1 MTNVAKLLEHKGQ
14 AIWSIGPD
22 DSVFEAIKLM
32 DQRGVGA
39 LLVLHDGALV
49 GILSERD
56 YARKVILNDR
66 SSKQTQVREI
76 MTSNVYYTLP
86 EQSLDV
92 CLAVMS
98 ERHIRHLPVMQGDEV
113 VGMISM
119 GDVVKEIIAQ
129 QQDKIEDLEH
139 SLAWGESY

>member
-22 DSVFEAIKLM
+22 DTVYEAIKLM
-32 DQRGVGA
+32 EEKGVGA
-39 LLVLHDGALV
+39 LLVMQDTALV
-49 GILSERD
+49 GIVSERD
-56 YARKVILNDR
+56 YARKVILKDR
-66 SSKQTQVREI
+66 LSKQTRIEEI
-76 MTSNVYYTLP
+76 MTKNVYYTLP
-86 EQSLDV
+86 EQNLDA

-98 ERHIRHLPVMQGDEV
+98 EQHIRHLPVMQGEEV

-119 GDVVKEIIAQ
+119 GDVVKEIITQ
-129 QQDKIEDLEH
+129 QQDKIEVLEH